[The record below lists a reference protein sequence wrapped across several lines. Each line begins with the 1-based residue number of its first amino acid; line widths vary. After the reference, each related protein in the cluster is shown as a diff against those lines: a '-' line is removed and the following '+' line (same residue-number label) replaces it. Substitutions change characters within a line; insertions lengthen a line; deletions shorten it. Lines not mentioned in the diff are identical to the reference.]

1 MPRLL
6 VIALSHCGQMFTNEY
21 SHSWAFVWMLLDP
34 NYCFLSR
41 WRNKAASKRKNN
53 VNKPKIHYEG
63 NRRSAQL
70 TLTKKKYITP
80 RRKPTVAICTHMS
93 LVVSEGK
100 LFIRVQR
107 AETSSWM
114 SSKSYFV
121 GTNLPCKETFRFHS
135 PLIRALKTFNQDVT
149 LSLCST
155 D

>member
-6 VIALSHCGQMFTNEY
+6 VIELSHCGQMFANEY
-21 SHSWAFVWMLLDP
+21 SQSWAFVWMLLNP
-34 NYCFLSR
+34 NYCFLYR

-63 NRRSAQL
+63 KRRSAHPY
-70 TLTKKKYITP
+70 KKKYITP
-80 RRKPTVAICTHMS
+80 RRKLTVSICTHMS

-135 PLIRALKTFNQDVT
+135 PFVGALNTHNQDAT
-149 LSLCST
+149 LSQCSI

>member
-6 VIALSHCGQMFTNEY
+6 VIALSHCGQMFANEY
-21 SHSWAFVWMLLDP
+21 SQPWAFVWMLLNP

-53 VNKPKIHYEG
+53 VNKPKFIMKG
-63 NRRSAQL
+63 SDAPL
-70 TLTKKKYITP
+70 SSPLKKKYITP
-80 RRKPTVAICTHMS
+80 RRKLTVAICTHMS
-93 LVVSEGK
+93 LVVSDGK

-135 PLIRALKTFNQDVT
+135 PFVRALNTHNQDAT
-149 LSLCST
+149 LSQCSI